1 MNEYYLRK
9 EQNVDIVDS
18 VALIKVFLSLIA
30 VVKSKPLN
38 VYFNRPSSFFLI
50 KVF

>member
-30 VVKSKPLN
+30 VVKLKTLMF
-38 VYFNRPSSFFLI
+38 YFNQSSSVFLI